1 MPHVSSKNLD
11 ARSVSNGTGPGIEEA
26 RRAETVPWLPILMYH
41 RVVPSVEGP
50 DPHRLKISTSEF
62 DAQMRYL
69 KDKGYQSVYLD
80 ELGVAAGNGFS
91 LWTKPVIITFDDG
104 YRDTFT
110 NALPILKKYQLGAT
124 VLLVSAR
131 VGGSNLWDLGRSE
144 TSPLLGLDE
153 IREMAKHG
161 IRFGAHSATHRPLT
175 ELNTEEAYREIAGSK
190 EALEDMLGCDVGA
203 FSFPHGRSTPEHS
216 QMARQAG
223 YVAACGIEQR
233 DHSLFN
239 LSRVDAASCRG
250 SQLLWR
256 LKVSGV
262 YHRARQRG
270 SLRAL
275 NAIARRVIP

>member
-1 MPHVSSKNLD
+1 MQGRDTRFGTVLEND
-11 ARSVSNGTGPGIEEA
+11 EACRS
-26 RRAETVPWLPILMYH
+26 ETVPWLPILMYH
-41 RVVPSVEGP
+41 RVVPRVEGP
-50 DPHRLKISTSEF
+50 DPHNLKVSTSDF
-62 DAQMRYL
+62 DAQMKYL
-69 KDKGYQSVYLD
+69 KDRGYQSVYLD
-80 ELGVAAGNGFS
+80 ELGTAAGNGFS
-91 LWTKPVIITFDDG
+91 FWTKPVIITFDDG

-131 VGGSNLWDLGRSE
+131 IGGSNLWDLGRAE
-144 TSPLLGLDE
+144 ASPLVGLDE

-190 EALEDMLGCDVGA
+190 AALEDMLGCDVGV

-233 DHSLFN
+233 HHSLFN

-250 SQLLWR
+250 SRLLWR

-262 YHRARQRG
+262 YHQARQRG
-270 SLRAL
+270 SLRTL
-275 NAIARRVIP
+275 KAIARRVAP